1 MSLMTVRLF
10 LAAIVFAIS
19 SVFVFFSGG
28 SLGACI
34 SVGAF
39 CTLVFFIT
47 SMKYAGYERRKSR
60 YRYEE

>member
-1 MSLMTVRLF
+1 MTVRLW

-34 SVGAF
+34 GVGVF
-39 CTLVFFIT
+39 CTVMFLIP
-47 SMKYAGYERRKSR
+47 SLRYASLERRKSR
-60 YRYEE
+60 DRNKD